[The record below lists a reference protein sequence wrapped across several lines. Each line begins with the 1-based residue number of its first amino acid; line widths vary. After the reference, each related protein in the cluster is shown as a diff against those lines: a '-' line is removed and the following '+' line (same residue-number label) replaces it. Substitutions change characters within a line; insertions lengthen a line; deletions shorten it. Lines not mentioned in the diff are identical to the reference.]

1 MLYILAGPDEFSLT
15 RSLHE
20 IKSRLGDATVL
31 ATCTTVLEG
40 QKVTLDEIRNA
51 CQTIPFLAEKRLVI
65 IEALIERFESGART
79 ERPRGSR
86 ASQQQ
91 DASPFVSCLA
101 TIPETTVAV
110 LVEREIPNLA
120 KGPFKDLADRAEI
133 KTFPLLKDS
142 KLTSWAQQAVNQ
154 CGASISAPALE
165 LLTQTTGSNLRV
177 IANEVDKL
185 AAFTRGRRIEAGDVK
200 LLVGYSQEASV
211 FAMIDAIVESR
222 VEAAAQVL
230 QQLLRQ
236 GAAPAYLLFMLDRQF
251 RMIIRAKNMRAQR
264 KPDNE
269 IQTKLGLINDFA
281 FRRTMAQ
288 AERYSLSAAHP
299 HIPETAGSR
308 PGHKDGAT

>member
-1 MLYILAGPDEFSLT
+1 M
-15 RSLHE
+15 
-20 IKSRLGDATVL
+20 
-31 ATCTTVLEG
+31 
-40 QKVTLDEIRNA
+40 
-51 CQTIPFLAEKRLVI
+51 
-65 IEALIERFESGART
+65 
-79 ERPRGSR
+79 
-86 ASQQQ
+86 
-91 DASPFVSCLA
+91 SCLA
-101 TIPETTVAV
+101 TMPETTVAV

-165 LLTQTTGSNLRV
+165 LLTQITGSNLRV

-251 RMIIRAKNMRAQR
+251 RMIIRAKDMRAQR
-264 KPDNE
+264 RPDNE

-288 AERYSLSAAHP
+288 AERYSLARLTHIYRKLLEADLATKTGQLDSEVAVNLLMVELCHP
-299 HIPETAGSR
+299 A
-308 PGHKDGAT
+308 PGRQLPRRTGLADGDD